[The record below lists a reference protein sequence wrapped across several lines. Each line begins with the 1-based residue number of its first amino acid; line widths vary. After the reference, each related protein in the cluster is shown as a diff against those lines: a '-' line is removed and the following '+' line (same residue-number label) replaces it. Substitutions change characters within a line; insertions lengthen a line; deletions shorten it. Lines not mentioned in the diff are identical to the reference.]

1 MTHRKFDLVVIGT
14 GSAATTVASKCRSA
28 GWQVAII
35 DFHPFGGTC
44 TLRGCDPKKVL
55 VGAAEVMDWIQ
66 RMKGNGIQAN
76 QARIDWRDLMRFK
89 RSFTDPVSKN
99 READY
104 TKAGIEA
111 FHDRAQFVG
120 PTVVQVGKDILE
132 GRNVLIATG
141 ATPRKLDIPGEQFLT
156 TSERFLELESLPD
169 RIVFIGGG
177 YISVEFAHVA
187 LRAGKRVTILH
198 RGERVLEGFDPE
210 LVEQLT
216 QSTCKIGADI
226 QLRTEVNGIEKSG
239 DRLLVRAA
247 TNGEQRG
254 FEADLVVHGAGR
266 GPDIE
271 DLNLTA
277 AHVEA
282 EKHGV
287 KVNRYLQSTSNPCVY
302 AAGDAASSGG
312 PPLTPIA
319 GYEGRIVATNLLEGN
334 RATAVYTAVPSAV
347 FSVPPLA
354 TAGLSEQAAHEKGL
368 RFRTH
373 REITSSWYSSRRVA
387 EECSGFKVLIEHS
400 SDRLLGAHLLGPHA
414 DELINLFALAIRSG
428 MPTSE
433 LRETIFSYPTLA
445 SDVQYM
451 L

>member
-1 MTHRKFDLVVIGT
+1 M
-14 GSAATTVASKCRSA
+14 
-28 GWQVAII
+28 
-35 DFHPFGGTC
+35 
-44 TLRGCDPKKVL
+44 
-55 VGAAEVMDWIQ
+55 
-66 RMKGNGIQAN
+66 
-76 QARIDWRDLMRFK
+76 
-89 RSFTDPVSKN
+89 
-99 READY
+99 
-104 TKAGIEA
+104 
-111 FHDRAQFVG
+111 
-120 PTVVQVGKDILE
+120 
-132 GRNVLIATG
+132 
-141 ATPRKLDIPGEQFLT
+141 
-156 TSERFLELESLPD
+156 
-169 RIVFIGGG
+169 
-177 YISVEFAHVA
+177 
-187 LRAGKRVTILH
+187 
-198 RGERVLEGFDPE
+198 
-210 LVEQLT
+210 
-216 QSTCKIGADI
+216 
-226 QLRTEVNGIEKSG
+226 
-239 DRLLVRAA
+239 
-247 TNGEQRG
+247 
-254 FEADLVVHGAGR
+254 
-266 GPDIE
+266 
-271 DLNLTA
+271 
-277 AHVEA
+277 
-282 EKHGV
+282 

-387 EECSGFKVLIEHS
+387 EECSGFKVLIEDS
-400 SDRLLGAHLLGPHA
+400 SDRILGAHLLGPHA

>member
-1 MTHRKFDLVVIGT
+1 
-14 GSAATTVASKCRSA
+14 
-28 GWQVAII
+28 
-35 DFHPFGGTC
+35 
-44 TLRGCDPKKVL
+44 
-55 VGAAEVMDWIQ
+55 
-66 RMKGNGIQAN
+66 MKGNGVQVN
-76 QARIDWRDLMRFK
+76 QARIDWPDLIRFK
-89 RSFTDPVSKN
+89 RSFTDPVPKN

-187 LRAGKRVTILH
+187 LRAGKQVTILH
-198 RGERVLEGFDPE
+198 RGERVLERFDPE

-216 QSTCKIGADI
+216 QRTCKLGADI
-226 QLRTEVNGIEKSG
+226 QLRTEVNGIEKNG

-266 GPDIE
+266 APDIE

-334 RATAVYTAVPSAV
+334 RATALYTAVPSVV

-354 TAGLSEQAAHEKGL
+354 TAGLSEQAAHENPAFPNPSRNYELMVLLPKSCRGM
-368 RFRTH
+368 FR
-373 REITSSWYSSRRVA
+373 
-387 EECSGFKVLIEHS
+387 
-400 SDRLLGAHLLGPHA
+400 
-414 DELINLFALAIRSG
+414 
-428 MPTSE
+428 
-433 LRETIFSYPTLA
+433 
-445 SDVQYM
+445 VQGID
-451 L
+451 